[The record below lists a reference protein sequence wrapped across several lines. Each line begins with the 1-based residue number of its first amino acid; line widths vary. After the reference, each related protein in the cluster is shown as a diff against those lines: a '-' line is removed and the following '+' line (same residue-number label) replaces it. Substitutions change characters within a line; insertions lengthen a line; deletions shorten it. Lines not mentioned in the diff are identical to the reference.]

1 MLFDLRSR
9 RRRGAVKVIYLS
21 LALLMGGGLVL
32 FGVGTGNGNGGL
44 LNGLS
49 NSGGGGG
56 GNSVAAQQ
64 VRSALKS
71 VRADPHSPAAWGS
84 LVQAYWADANQSPN
98 LNTSTGVF
106 SATGQRLLRD
116 TTSAYQ
122 KYASLTSSPN
132 PDVTLLGAR
141 AYVILRNWPAAA
153 NAWETVASAEKN
165 APSAFECMALTAYA
179 AGQTDKGNLAY
190 AKAVSLFPGVSRAE
204 LTAQLKAAKADP
216 SAYAAQE
223 C

>member
-9 RRRGAVKVIYLS
+9 RRRGAVKVIYLC

-49 NSGGGGG
+49 GSGGGGG
-56 GNSVAAQQ
+56 GNSIAAQQ
-64 VRSALKS
+64 VRSALKA
-71 VRADPHSPAAWGS
+71 VKADPRSASAWGS

-98 LNTSTGVF
+98 LNSSTGVF

-122 KYASLTSSPN
+122 RYVSLARSPN
-132 PDVTLLGAR
+132 PDVTVLGAR

-153 NAWETVASAEKN
+153 NAWEAVAAAER
-165 APSAFECMALTAYA
+165 ASPSPFECMALTAYA

-190 AKAVSLFPGVSRAE
+190 QKAVSLFPKVSRFE
-204 LTAQLKAAKADP
+204 LTQQLKAAKADP
-216 SAYAAQE
+216 TAYAAQE